1 MRVWT
6 TNFDDNKD
14 GKFFNFNIIK
24 INAEVF
30 DKRTIEKFEKEF
42 LEMTKASF
50 KYAFARWTGSRLT

>member
-24 INAEVF
+24 INAEVS
-30 DKRTIEKFEKEF
+30 IKEPSKNSKKNF
-42 LEMTKASF
+42 
-50 KYAFARWTGSRLT
+50 